1 MQKIASRSS
10 PRFKRNKTFI
20 QKHYPFVELYQEMT
34 DQGRFYI
41 SPEGHRLPSVTTV
54 LGRVLDK
61 SGLQEWRDRVGE
73 VEANKI
79 TTQAANRGTAIH
91 SIAEKYLLNQ
101 DTYPPR
107 TMPVN
112 IETFLKLQGQIDQ
125 HIDVIHA
132 IEAPLYSLKLRTA
145 GRTDCVAT
153 WDGVPSIVDFK
164 TSRKLKREDWIE
176 SYFLQATAYSIMFE
190 ELTGVNI
197 PQFVILV
204 AVDHEEPQVFIKSTD
219 NYKNK
224 VIDLFT
230 KAS

>member
-1 MQKIASRSS
+1 M
-10 PRFKRNKTFI
+10 
-20 QKHYPFVELYQEMT
+20 
-34 DQGRFYI
+34 
-41 SPEGHRLPSVTTV
+41 
-54 LGRVLDK
+54 
-61 SGLQEWRDRVGE
+61 
-73 VEANKI
+73 
-79 TTQAANRGTAIH
+79 
-91 SIAEKYLLNQ
+91 
-101 DTYPPR
+101 
-107 TMPVN
+107 
-112 IETFLKLQGQIDQ
+112 
-125 HIDVIHA
+125 
-132 IEAPLYSLKLRTA
+132 
-145 GRTDCVAT
+145 AT

-230 KAS
+230 KAG